1 MSRNIDPADQ
11 LLIFGIKNIFLENAL
26 DELEKQGIEIG
37 HAATRKDQE
46 KTVDTELFEHDIL
59 VTARTMAD
67 FYVLY
72 FALENSVRRLL
83 TEVLLEKYPSAWW
96 EKAVPKGVRDEVA
109 RKQKD
114 ELDSAMSIRSED
126 PLAYTNFGELID
138 IFNANW
144 DEFSSFLR
152 SKRAVQDTL
161 SQFNKIRNVIAHS
174 CELNDDEIQ
183 RFKLLIND
191 WLRIQS

>member
-11 LLIFGIKNIFLENAL
+11 LLIFGMKNIFLENAL

-83 TEVLLEKYPSAWW
+83 
-96 EKAVPKGVRDEVA
+96 
-109 RKQKD
+109 
-114 ELDSAMSIRSED
+114 
-126 PLAYTNFGELID
+126 
-138 IFNANW
+138 
-144 DEFSSFLR
+144 
-152 SKRAVQDTL
+152 
-161 SQFNKIRNVIAHS
+161 IAHS